1 MFIDIPS
8 IEIAVLRSLN
18 NDSKE
23 DTDKPDVPLLKS
35 WAKLLSICP
44 ALGSL
49 LENASTVKGQMKYED
64 ALEKISR
71 SVAARE
77 HHTGS
82 IRDRILDWIDLK
94 EDEENGFKS
103 LKLVSKSRRDPR
115 FSDKLENGETPML
128 SSNGPAFLYD
138 EYEACDNDPESG
150 LFLGSLLYRV
160 FCAIFFGPSTVM
172 DGKFKKN
179 SIADRNGMRCIT
191 GRHIAYAAVQT
202 RFALSTNDKWNHDK
216 DYFIYSEFYQ
226 DIVDYFESDPE
237 DEVVVNVLKS

>member
-1 MFIDIPS
+1 
-8 IEIAVLRSLN
+8 
-18 NDSKE
+18 
-23 DTDKPDVPLLKS
+23 
-35 WAKLLSICP
+35 
-44 ALGSL
+44 
-49 LENASTVKGQMKYED
+49 MKYED
-64 ALEKISR
+64 ALGKISR
-71 SVAARE
+71 SVNAARE

-94 EDEENGFKS
+94 EDEENDFKS
-103 LKLVSKSRRDPR
+103 LKLVSKSRRGINHPVLLRHIVPQRYLHKIQDPR
-115 FSDKLENGETPML
+115 FFDKLENGETPML
-128 SSNGPAFLYD
+128 SSDWPAFLYD

-160 FCAIFFGPSTVM
+160 FCAIFFGPNTVM

-179 SIADRNGMRCIT
+179 SIADRNGMRRIT

-202 RFALSTNDKWNHDK
+202 RFALSTNDKWNHDE

-237 DEVVVNVLKS
+237 DEVVVNVLKSWNE